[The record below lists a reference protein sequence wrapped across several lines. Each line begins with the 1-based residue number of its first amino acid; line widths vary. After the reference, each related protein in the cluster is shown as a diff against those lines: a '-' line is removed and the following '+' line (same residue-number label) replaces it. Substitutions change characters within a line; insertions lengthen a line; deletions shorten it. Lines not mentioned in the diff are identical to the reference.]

1 MSLTIPTIKLN
12 IATIDIEPREI
23 IELTL
28 HLGCTSEVSSFEA
41 VIDNGNPDLNAGDYY
56 ISGAKEFSNGQAV
69 LVYLKRGSITGSTKR
84 LFTGK
89 VETIS
94 IIDEAEDFNY
104 RNVVIIGGRCK
115 GAQLFDRKFDGNL
128 NDAVGVL
135 YKNYLRTSGDASSLI
150 AYLIDNY
157 TSLTHS
163 RVNSAIAS
171 QAASAQKVI
180 NVADG
185 TKFVAGDLVKI
196 RDGATWEYNKVAS
209 VNVNAV
215 TMTSN
220 LINTYENTG
229 YVDLDLIKVSN
240 TSFTQMIFDHETVY
254 DLVKYIADV
263 TSSVGGV
270 IGFDLRIEYD
280 GNFAFLPRGT
290 NTEPYSPLTG
300 ECQLERYDRSIAQVK
315 NKIWVYGK
323 ADKPFPLE
331 VDSQNYSDTWTED
344 MEGNTSSALTANAA
358 SGQTEISVTNG
369 ALFAVG
375 DWVWPIDSAVMGE
388 PLQIA
393 SKESAEGINTD
404 LVVDGWVFVDNDWQ
418 HVNDEPWLHNDD
430 EDDRIL
436 SDAVSFPTDE
446 YYSFS
451 NLNAKYT
458 RVVCSSIYVTLKGEL
473 YDGVGGH
480 ADWIEVTA
488 YLWDGSQWVDAGWV
502 HFTDT
507 SWQTLNC
514 DIDVFNELGT
524 LDQIYNARLK
534 LLVTGISNGAANKG
548 GVTITQAKLHIE
560 AVGYFAVAG
569 NVLHMTTNLTKS
581 YATANSAILFRLET
595 TEEAGWGF
603 IPESHT
609 DLLTLTL
616 DHGMAHTTGGSSIGV
631 VTNYNLT
638 SFHILLFNR
647 VGIDFSEYQNL
658 NLDTYFNIDEP
669 TEMVVTL
676 WSGSCDSDEWSQL
689 EGQKVGSVAAWGR
702 WKGDVSPTDENWQ
715 TGAGFVWTDI
725 KIIDLELVFAAAN
738 DRSFWLDRF
747 YVGGKRWGGGSD
759 DAAVDGFAE
768 DVLVSQA
775 AYGIKEYVVTNDMLL
790 SDKECE
796 AKAQSLLA
804 FYKDERRTIELSTET
819 LDWGDY
825 AFTPGNLIAIAFGKL
840 GADDSFRTDAIDIS
854 VSGKENRTFITFTI
868 DQTPP
873 RIADYLYRLSKKIRE
888 LEKNYS
894 GIR

>member
-1 MSLTIPTIKLN
+1 
-12 IATIDIEPREI
+12 
-23 IELTL
+23 
-28 HLGCTSEVSSFEA
+28 
-41 VIDNGNPDLNAGDYY
+41 
-56 ISGAKEFSNGQAV
+56 
-69 LVYLKRGSITGSTKR
+69 
-84 LFTGK
+84 
-89 VETIS
+89 
-94 IIDEAEDFNY
+94 
-104 RNVVIIGGRCK
+104 
-115 GAQLFDRKFDGNL
+115 
-128 NDAVGVL
+128 
-135 YKNYLRTSGDASSLI
+135 
-150 AYLIDNY
+150 
-157 TSLTHS
+157 
-163 RVNSAIAS
+163 
-171 QAASAQKVI
+171 
-180 NVADG
+180 
-185 TKFVAGDLVKI
+185 
-196 RDGATWEYNKVAS
+196 
-209 VNVNAV
+209 
-215 TMTSN
+215 
-220 LINTYENTG
+220 
-229 YVDLDLIKVSN
+229 
-240 TSFTQMIFDHETVY
+240 
-254 DLVKYIADV
+254 
-263 TSSVGGV
+263 
-270 IGFDLRIEYD
+270 
-280 GNFAFLPRGT
+280 
-290 NTEPYSPLTG
+290 
-300 ECQLERYDRSIAQVK
+300 
-315 NKIWVYGK
+315 
-323 ADKPFPLE
+323 
-331 VDSQNYSDTWTED
+331 

-358 SGQTEISVTNG
+358 LGQAEITVVDGTD
-369 ALFAVG
+369 FDVD

-388 PLQIA
+388 PLQIE
-393 SKESAEGINTD
+393 SKESAEAINTD
-404 LVVDGWVFVDNDWQ
+404 LIVDAWVAVDNDWTR
-418 HVNDEPWLHNDD
+418 VNTEPWLDDDD
-430 EDDRIL
+430 ENNRIL
-436 SDAVSFPTDE
+436 SDAVSFPIDE
-446 YYSFS
+446 YYTFG
-451 NLNAKYT
+451 NLDAKYT
-458 RVVCSSIYVTLKGEL
+458 RVVCTNLYVTLKGEL

-480 ADWIEVTA
+480 ADYIQVHA
-488 YLWDGSQWVDAGWV
+488 YLWDGSQWLSAGTV
-502 HFTDT
+502 QFTNT
-507 SWQTLNC
+507 AWQTLNC
-514 DIDVFNELGT
+514 NVSLHTSMGT
-524 LDQIYNARLK
+524 LAQINNARLK
-534 LLVTGISNGAANKG
+534 LYVDGIQNGGATKG
-548 GVTITQAKLHIE
+548 GVTITQAKLHVE
-560 AVGYFAVAG
+560 ANGYFGSDG

-581 YATANSAILFRLET
+581 YTTANKAVLFRLET

-603 IPESHT
+603 IPESYT

-669 TEMVVTL
+669 TEMIVTL
-676 WSGSCDSDEWSQL
+676 WSGSCDSDEWAQL
-689 EGQKVGSVAAWGR
+689 EGQKVSSVAAWGR